1 MVKNTEVSI
10 TQGVF
15 HTIYILFW
23 IFFRSD
29 TIVPG
34 LIIVGYVQQISS
46 RKAQPS
52 VNSPKKAHLKLG

>member
-10 TQGVF
+10 THGVF

-29 TIVPG
+29 TTVPG
-34 LIIVGYVQQISS
+34 FIIVGYVQQISS

-52 VNSPKKAHLKLG
+52 VNSPQKAHLK